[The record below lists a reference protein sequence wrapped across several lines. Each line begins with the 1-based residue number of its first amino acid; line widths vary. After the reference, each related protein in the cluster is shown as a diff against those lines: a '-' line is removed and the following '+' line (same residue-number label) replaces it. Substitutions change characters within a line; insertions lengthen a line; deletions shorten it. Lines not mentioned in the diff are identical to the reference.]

1 MKAKVGALNTVR
13 SEEER
18 GGERDVLLE
27 GFIMAYALGCYLLCP
42 VIALVDSKLSVFVV
56 FLLTDTRLASRVKV
70 MAKSGQVHPS

>member
-1 MKAKVGALNTVR
+1 
-13 SEEER
+13 
-18 GGERDVLLE
+18 
-27 GFIMAYALGCYLLCP
+27 MAYALGCYLLCP